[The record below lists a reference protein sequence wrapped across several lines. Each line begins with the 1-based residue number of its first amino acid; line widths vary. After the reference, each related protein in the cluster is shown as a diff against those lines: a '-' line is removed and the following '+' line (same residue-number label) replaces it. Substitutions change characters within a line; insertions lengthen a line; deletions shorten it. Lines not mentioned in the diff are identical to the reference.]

1 DLLARLWHE
10 LMARPDGPF
19 AVRFYLQP
27 FMATLAALRDGRK
40 DARAGRPPFGWAL
53 VTTHDP
59 RQRRALLR
67 DAWRGF
73 GKIFLIALL
82 LDLIYQIVVLKGL
95 RPVAGLI
102 VAIVLAVIPYMVLRG
117 IFSRMFRSRLVRNR
131 NRTQ

>member
-1 DLLARLWHE
+1 
-10 LMARPDGPF
+10 MARPDGPF
-19 AVRFYLQP
+19 SVRFYLQP

-53 VTTHDP
+53 VTAHDA
-59 RQRRALLR
+59 RQRRTLLR

-73 GKIFLIALL
+73 GKIFLLALS

-117 IFSRMFRSRLVRNR
+117 PFSRLFRLGHRNDEAS
-131 NRTQ
+131 